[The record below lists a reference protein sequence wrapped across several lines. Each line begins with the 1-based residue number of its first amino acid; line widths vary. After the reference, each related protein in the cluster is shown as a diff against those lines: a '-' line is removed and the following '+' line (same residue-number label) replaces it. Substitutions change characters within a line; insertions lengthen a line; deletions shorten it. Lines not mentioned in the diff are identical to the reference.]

1 VDHSWEE
8 IDELAEILESE
19 AAGNAVNT
27 GKARELAGRLIE
39 LCPEI
44 ACSMRLILSRFQAP

>member
-1 VDHSWEE
+1 VDYNWEE

-19 AAGNAVNT
+19 AMGQSVNA
-27 GKARELAGRLIE
+27 GKACELAHRLIE

-44 ACSMRLILSRFQAP
+44 ACSMRLILSRFQT